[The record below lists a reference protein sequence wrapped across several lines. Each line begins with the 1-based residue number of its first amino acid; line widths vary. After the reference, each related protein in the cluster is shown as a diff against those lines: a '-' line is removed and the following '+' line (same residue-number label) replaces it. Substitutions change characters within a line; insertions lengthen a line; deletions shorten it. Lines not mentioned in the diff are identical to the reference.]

1 MIYNNYNWELLHL
14 WCLKNPRNPNAWI
27 VFWRIRILKLPV
39 AHFKHYKC
47 YFSATLKLNNQIIG
61 GYNCMCIYSIHAIT
75 IYFLFPWKLNPFSF
89 WKDYL
94 WSLKELKPA
103 LVLVW
108 RCQSFVGAGFSLGWG
123 QGSSCPWSGS
133 FLGVCVPWVPELGL
147 SAHPAQPLCS
157 KQPKSR
163 WGD

>member
-27 VFWRIRILKLPV
+27 VFGRIMILKLPV

-94 WSLKELKPA
+94 WSLKEHPVETSLCSGVTVSELCGSWFFPW
-103 LVLVW
+103 LRTGILLPLI
-108 RCQSFVGAGFSLGWG
+108 RIFFGSLCSLGPWIG
-123 QGSSCPWSGS
+123 AFSTSC
-133 FLGVCVPWVPELGL
+133 
-147 SAHPAQPLCS
+147 SAIVFQAAQ
-157 KQPKSR
+157 K
-163 WGD
+163 